1 MSHLTDEARAPY
13 RRATDDL
20 NGPDSLEAIV
30 ADNPSRRSIL
40 GKGLLGLSVIP
51 AVVLAGCDDD
61 NPVVTLP
68 PTPTPSPTPTPT
80 PTPVSYDVNF
90 PPVAANE
97 ADRGTAPE
105 GYSVAVLLKAG
116 ASVEAGA
123 PWSGRRPAPA
133 RPGNGAGGNPGR
145 MEAFAPP
152 QVHTH

>member
-61 NPVVTLP
+61 NPVVTQP
-68 PTPTPSPTPTPT
+68 PTPTPSPTPPPPPT
-80 PTPVSYDVNF
+80 PDRSEPHF
-90 PPVAANE
+90 HPLVAKE
-97 ADRGTAPE
+97 EDRVTAT
-105 GYSVAVLLKAG
+105 S
-116 ASVEAGA
+116 
-123 PWSGRRPAPA
+123 RRRKRLA
-133 RPGNGAGGNPGR
+133 
-145 MEAFAPP
+145 
-152 QVHTH
+152 

>member
-68 PTPTPSPTPTPT
+68 PTPTPSPTPPPT

-90 PPVAANE
+90 TPAEANEEDRVTVPEGDSVAA
-97 ADRGTAPE
+97 
-105 GYSVAVLLKAG
+105 LLKAG
-116 ASVEAGA
+116 DSVEAGA
-123 PWSGRRPAPA
+123 PWSGSYPTPDRRRPRLNAS
-133 RPGNGAGGNPGR
+133 
-145 MEAFAPP
+145 
-152 QVHTH
+152 H

>member
-68 PTPTPSPTPTPT
+68 PTTTPSTTPT
-80 PTPVSYDVNF
+80 PTPVSYAVNF
-90 PPVAANE
+90 PPVAANQ
-97 ADRGTAPE
+97 AARVTVPDGS
-105 GYSVAVLLKAG
+105 SVAVLLEAG
-116 ASVEAGA
+116 DHVQAGA
-123 PWSGRRPAPA
+123 PRAGSYTATPAPA
-133 RPGNGAGGNPGR
+133 P
-145 MEAFAPP
+145 
-152 QVHTH
+152 

>member
-61 NPVVTLP
+61 NPVVTLQ
-68 PTPTPSPTPTPT
+68 PTPTPSPPPTPP
-80 PTPVSYDVNF
+80 PTP
-90 PPVAANE
+90 
-97 ADRGTAPE
+97 APE
-105 GYSVAVLLKAG
+105 GTPLNPRPQRATCTLASALKK
-116 ASVEAGA
+116 
-123 PWSGRRPAPA
+123 
-133 RPGNGAGGNPGR
+133 
-145 MEAFAPP
+145 
-152 QVHTH
+152 

>member
-68 PTPTPSPTPTPT
+68 PTPTPSPPPTPT
-80 PTPVSYDVNF
+80 PTPV
-90 PPVAANE
+90 
-97 ADRGTAPE
+97 DRKSVVE
-105 GYSVAVLLKAG
+105 GKSV
-116 ASVEAGA
+116 SV
-123 PWSGRRPAPA
+123 RVDL
-133 RPGNGAGGNPGR
+133 GGPR
-145 MEAFAPP
+145 YL
-152 QVHTH
+152 